1 MLLCHLCRGHFLLPP
16 SSPNLQS
23 LLQLCQSLT
32 AVGPLQVVGST
43 TSLPQHQLS
52 YTVFCSCNLLLPML
66 QNLLSLLEH
75 LAGQQKASCLPK
87 LTAQDALQA
96 AEMLAAA
103 AAAAQQ
109 QRQLADDPK
118 AQQQQLKKLKQHA
131 GVQFLC
137 DWLVLVLP
145 EVEAGQQLQLLDC
158 LAAVAQARLG
168 ECARLC

>member
-1 MLLCHLCRGHFLLPP
+1 
-16 SSPNLQS
+16 
-23 LLQLCQSLT
+23 
-32 AVGPLQVVGST
+32 
-43 TSLPQHQLS
+43 
-52 YTVFCSCNLLLPML
+52 ML

-75 LAGQQKASCLPK
+75 LAGQQKASSLPK

-96 AEMLAAA
+96 AEMLA

-137 DWLVLVLP
+137 DWLVRVLP

-158 LAAVAQARLG
+158 LAAAAQAKLG
-168 ECARLC
+168 ECRSMLMLYLVEPTSGHIAGLQRC